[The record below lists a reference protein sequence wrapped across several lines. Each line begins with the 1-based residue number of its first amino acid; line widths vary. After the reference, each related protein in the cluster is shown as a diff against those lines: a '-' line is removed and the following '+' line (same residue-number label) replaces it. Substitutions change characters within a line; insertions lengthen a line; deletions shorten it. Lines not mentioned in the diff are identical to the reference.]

1 MDTSS
6 KPNDAKNMSSRAH
19 FTVRVIYI
27 LTAIMILLPFV
38 LVWLTGAI
46 QF

>member
-1 MDTSS
+1 MNTSS
-6 KPNDAKNMSSRAH
+6 KPNNTKNISAKAR
-19 FTVRVIYI
+19 FTVCVICI
-27 LTAIMILLPFV
+27 LTAIMVLLPFV